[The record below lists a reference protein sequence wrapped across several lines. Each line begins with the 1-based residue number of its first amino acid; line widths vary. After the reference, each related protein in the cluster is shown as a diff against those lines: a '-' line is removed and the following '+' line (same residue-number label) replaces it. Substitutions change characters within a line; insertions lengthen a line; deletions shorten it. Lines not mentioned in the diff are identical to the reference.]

1 MMMMMVVPV
10 LVLQSAVG
18 PCGGVVFAL
27 RTTRQPRPDNSRN
40 QHGLPNRSADTTTW
54 SPKQTKMKKD
64 KQKKKDK
71 QASKQTNEKDMDRWT
86 DGQTDTDTDTERNER
101 EEHTLTHRTIET
113 ASTTTTETAN
123 TTTTTTKHSINH
135 RPQSTNKT
143 QNSDNGQRERPTGWW
158 VCHKV
163 DAASIPARVA
173 DELQRGTLFSER
185 TTKTE
190 PYEQQ

>member
-1 MMMMMVVPV
+1 
-10 LVLQSAVG
+10 
-18 PCGGVVFAL
+18 
-27 RTTRQPRPDNSRN
+27 
-40 QHGLPNRSADTTTW
+40 
-54 SPKQTKMKKD
+54 
-64 KQKKKDK
+64 
-71 QASKQTNEKDMDRWT
+71 MD
-86 DGQTDTDTDTERNER
+86 TDTDTDTERNER

-113 ASTTTTETAN
+113 ASTTTTETAS